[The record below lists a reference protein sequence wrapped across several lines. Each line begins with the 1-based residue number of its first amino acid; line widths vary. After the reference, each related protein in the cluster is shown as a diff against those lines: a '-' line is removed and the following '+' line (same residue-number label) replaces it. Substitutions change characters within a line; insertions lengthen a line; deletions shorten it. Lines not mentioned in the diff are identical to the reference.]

1 VSVPDVVVVDD
12 HSMVRKGVTML
23 IEEMGWTVAGQAAT
37 LQQARDVL
45 KSTEWTMLV
54 LDLNLP
60 DGDGL
65 AFLQELRAGG
75 HKQPVLVHSLMP
87 DSAVAAR
94 VFKAGGNGFIGKT
107 CEPEHFQ
114 AACRKVLA
122 GGRYVS
128 AEYAEE
134 LAMSLGGGASSV
146 GTHLHEKLSER
157 EYQVMCLIAAGKSP
171 GQVAEALGCQ
181 VNTISTFRARILKKL
196 DLKTSMDIMRY
207 ALARKLVT
215 L

>member
-1 VSVPDVVVVDD
+1 MGVPEIIVVDD

-23 IEEMGWTVAGQAAT
+23 VQELGWNIAAQAAT
-37 LQQARDVL
+37 LQQARDAV
-45 KSTEWTMLV
+45 KTVEWSMLV

-65 AFLQELRAGG
+65 EFLQELRASGYS
-75 HKQPVLVHSLMP
+75 QPILGHSLMP
-87 DSAVAAR
+87 DAAVASR

-107 CEPEHFQ
+107 CEPEDFL

-134 LAMSLGGGASSV
+134 LAMGLSGGA
-146 GTHLHEKLSER
+146 GNNPHEKLSER
-157 EYQVMCLIAAGKSP
+157 EYRVMCLIAAGKTPSE
-171 GQVAEALGCQ
+171 VAGVIGCN

-196 DLKTSMDIMRY
+196 ELKTSPDIMRY
-207 ALARKLVT
+207 ALSRKLVT

>member
-1 VSVPDVVVVDD
+1 MSMPDVIVIDD
-12 HSMVRKGVTML
+12 HSMVRKGVTQL
-23 IEEMGWTVAGQAAT
+23 LQELGWNVVAQGAF
-37 LQQARDVL
+37 LQQARDII
-45 KSTEWTMLV
+45 KTYEWSMLV

-65 AFLQELRAGG
+65 EFLAELRAAGY
-75 HKQPVLVHSLMP
+75 KQPVLVHSLMP
-87 DSAVAAR
+87 DAAVASR

-107 CEPEHFQ
+107 CEPEDFQ
-114 AACRKVLA
+114 AACRKVLT

-134 LAMSLGGGASSV
+134 LAMGLAGGVSSNP
-146 GTHLHEKLSER
+146 HEKLSER
-157 EYQVMCLIAAGKSP
+157 EFQVMCLIAAGKSP
-171 GQVAEALGCQ
+171 AEVAANIGCN

-196 DLKTSMDIMRY
+196 ELKTSTEIMRY
-207 ALARKLVT
+207 ALSRKLVT

>member
-1 VSVPDVVVVDD
+1 MNTPEVVVVDD
-12 HSMVRKGVTML
+12 HSMVRKGVSQL
-23 IEEMGWTVAGQAAT
+23 VQDLGWNVAAQAAS
-37 LQQARDVL
+37 LQQAREVL
-45 KSTEWTMLV
+45 KNTEWSMLV

-65 AFLQELRAGG
+65 EFLQELRAAGV
-75 HKQPVLVHSLMP
+75 KQPVLVHSLMP

-107 CEPEHFQ
+107 CEPEDFQ
-114 AACRKVLA
+114 AACRKVIA

-134 LAMSLGGGASSV
+134 LATGLAGGGSANP
-146 GTHLHEKLSER
+146 HEKLSDR
-157 EYQVMCLIAAGKSP
+157 EYKVMCLIAAGKTPSEIA
-171 GQVAEALGCQ
+171 VDIECN

-196 DLKTSMDIMRY
+196 DLKTSTEIMRY
-207 ALARKLVT
+207 ALSRKLVT

>member
-1 VSVPDVVVVDD
+1 MTLPEVVVVDD
-12 HSMVRKGVTML
+12 HSMVRKGVTGL
-23 IEEMGWTVAGQAAT
+23 LQELGWTITAQAAS
-37 LQQARDVL
+37 LQQAREVL
-45 KSTEWTMLV
+45 SEHNWTMLV

-65 AFLQELRAGG
+65 ELIEELRSAG
-75 HKQPVLVHSLMP
+75 HSQPILVHSLMP
-87 DSAVAAR
+87 DAAVAAR

-107 CEPEHFQ
+107 CEPEDFQ
-114 AACRKVLA
+114 AACRKVFA

-128 AEYAEE
+128 TEYAEA
-134 LAMSLGGGASSV
+134 LAMSLSGGASSNP
-146 GTHLHEKLSER
+146 HEKLSDR
-157 EYQVMCLIAAGKSP
+157 EYKVMCLIAAGKTPS
-171 GQVAEALGCQ
+171 QVAAALDCN

-207 ALARKLVT
+207 ALSRKLVN

>member
-1 VSVPDVVVVDD
+1 MNTLEVIVVDD
-12 HSMVRKGVTML
+12 HSMVRKGVSQL
-23 IEEMGWTVAGQAAT
+23 IQELGWCIAAQASS
-37 LQQARDVL
+37 LQQARDII
-45 KSTEWTMLV
+45 KTTEWSMLV

-65 AFLQELRAGG
+65 EFLQELRSAGY
-75 HKQPVLVHSLMP
+75 KQPVLVHSLLP
-87 DSAVAAR
+87 DTAVAAR

-107 CEPEHFQ
+107 CEPEDFQ
-114 AACRKVLA
+114 AACRKVIA

-134 LAMSLGGGASSV
+134 LALGLSGGA
-146 GTHLHEKLSER
+146 GNNPHEKLSER
-157 EYQVMCLIAAGKSP
+157 EYKVMCLIAAGKSP
-171 GQVAEALGCQ
+171 SEVAVLIGCN

-196 DLKTSMDIMRY
+196 DLKTSTEIMRY
-207 ALARKLVT
+207 ALSRKLVT